1 MPAQKPIS
9 GNAAQQVII
18 TMHSGASDKISY
30 IQPNDSTE
38 SDKNE
43 LASKII
49 DDAVAQLKA
58 NLKVASL
65 LDDTIN
71 NIGVILNTPIMQFL
85 HDVQVH
91 GNKYV
96 EVAVI
101 EKPASGLT
109 QVIRIMV
116 ADTLDQDHLIEI
128 SLGRQF
134 MAKDTIRPVRIQIK
148 PYGLSAYSM
157 ADTGLIDPEGL
168 GNLELASD
176 ISDMVA
182 FYARKVIDDA
192 GKTQG
197 HSGVHASLEEL
208 KFHMDSFGDDIYA
221 FAKDSTSSSLSVNMS
236 VCNNRNEISKV
247 RVDIERTREW
257 RNPN

>member
-9 GNAAQQVII
+9 DNAAQQVII
-18 TMHSGASDKISY
+18 AMHSGASDKISY

-38 SDKNE
+38 SDKSE

-49 DDAVAQLKA
+49 NDAVAQLKA

-65 LDDTIN
+65 LDDTVN
-71 NIGVILNTPIMQFL
+71 NIGLILNTPIMQFL
-85 HDVQVH
+85 HGVQVH

-96 EVAVI
+96 KVAVI
-101 EKPASGLT
+101 DKPASGLT

-128 SLGRQF
+128 RLGRQF
-134 MAKDTIRPVRIQIK
+134 IAKDTIRPMRIQIR
-148 PYGLSAYSM
+148 PHGLRAYSM
-157 ADTGLIDPEGL
+157 ADTGLIDPEHL
-168 GNLELASD
+168 GSLELASD
-176 ISDMVA
+176 ISKMVA
-182 FYARKVIDDA
+182 FYARHAIEDA
-192 GKTQG
+192 GKAQG
-197 HSGVHASLEEL
+197 HRGVHASAQEL
-208 KFHMDSFGDDIYA
+208 DFHMDAFADDIYA

-257 RNPN
+257 RNPT